1 MTSLTLLYRIE
12 KKRVVVPALAA
23 AVHDAVG
30 REVDW
35 EILNMHPY
43 FRRAGKDGNR
53 MTI

>member
-1 MTSLTLLYRIE
+1 MTVGFRQC
-12 KKRVVVPALAA
+12 RQ
-23 AVHDAVG
+23 VG